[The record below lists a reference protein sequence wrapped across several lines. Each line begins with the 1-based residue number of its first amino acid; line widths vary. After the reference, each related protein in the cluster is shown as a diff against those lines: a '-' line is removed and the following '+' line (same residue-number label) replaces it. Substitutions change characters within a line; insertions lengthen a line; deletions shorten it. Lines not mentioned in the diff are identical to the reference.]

1 MGHRVRGVVFQETSN
16 NRKLLL
22 PLVLTAQEELVS
34 WKASEIQEP
43 ESRGWGVS
51 GRVGRTGTGIARK
64 YNSVE

>member
-1 MGHRVRGVVFQETSN
+1 MLFPETSN

-43 ESRGWGVS
+43 ESPGVE
-51 GRVGRTGTGIARK
+51 GGGRTGTGIARK

>member
-1 MGHRVRGVVFQETSN
+1 MFPETSN

-43 ESRGWGVS
+43 ESQWVGAG
-51 GRVGRTGTGIARK
+51 GRTGTGIARK